1 MRQPIDV
8 AGIIEQANKDR
19 DTARANRLTAESRAA
34 SKKATDK
41 QSKNIQAQANSK
53 FAYAKNLE
61 TSLNDFEGQLTI
73 YATKISRGDEL
84 TGVEEKDFKRIAD
97 QYNKTIAAYNKATTE
112 GNAILAKLPE
122 QPPEDDATGSKGTG
136 DTPPITEKE
145 YLPVSTVPISEFLT
159 PISLDKNKTKEQS
172 EIFKHLSPSKFRG
185 FK

>member
-1 MRQPIDV
+1 VAPKVRQPIDV
-8 AGIIEQANKDR
+8 AGIIEQSNKDR
-19 DTARANRLTAESRAA
+19 DTARADRLNAESRAA

-41 QSKNIQAQANSK
+41 QSKNIQAQANNK

-61 TSLNDFEGQLTI
+61 TSLNSFEDQLTI

-112 GNAILAKLPE
+112 GSAILAKLPE
-122 QPPEDDATGSKGTG
+122 QPPEDDAAAESKGTG

-159 PISLDKNKTKEQS
+159 PISLDKNKTKEQLINS
-172 EIFKHLSPSKFRG
+172 
-185 FK
+185 